1 MLQLSIFKIRF
12 YHIGFPEINWE
23 IKIRLCQIL
32 LEGAS
37 VITSIEEAKRKI
49 EDASLRANKLEKPQF
64 VSIVKQIA
72 QFDPLSVYYN
82 GRHLY
87 EGKRFFWKDAYDPF
101 YLVGFDYAHII
112 EKNKGRDRFKYVE
125 EEWKRFIK
133 SVEDNKTPFGTG
145 NLLFGGF
152 SFHPYQKED
161 NLWTSFPVS
170 RFFVPKVL
178 FTSYNKEAF
187 LTFNRYIKQGE
198 SVEDIIKE
206 MEHIEETFLASDTLP
221 SQVHNRDAVQHE
233 VAPEEWKRAVKH
245 ATEQIRSGEIEKVVL
260 ARELQVTFHE
270 KIWSEYALSSLLEEQ
285 NLSYI
290 FAVEQDSQCFIGAS
304 PERLVKSVDGEVF
317 STCLAGSIPRGHS
330 AEEDEKLGEELL
342 NDEKNLFEH
351 NLVVNMIEKAMKET
365 CLNVYAPEHPTLY
378 KVKHIQHLYTPIRG
392 KAKEGTTLIE
402 LVEKLHPTPALG
414 GYPKEESIEVLEKL
428 EVFERGWYAA
438 PIGWLDGDGNG
449 EFIVGIR
456 SALLRGHEASLFAG
470 CGIVA
475 DSDPQS
481 EYEETKT
488 KFKPMLSALGGM
500 NNDK

>member
-1 MLQLSIFKIRF
+1 
-12 YHIGFPEINWE
+12 
-23 IKIRLCQIL
+23 
-32 LEGAS
+32 
-37 VITSIEEAKRKI
+37 
-49 EDASLRANKLEKPQF
+49 
-64 VSIVKQIA
+64 
-72 QFDPLSVYYN
+72 
-82 GRHLY
+82 
-87 EGKRFFWKDAYDPF
+87 
-101 YLVGFDYAHII
+101 
-112 EKNKGRDRFKYVE
+112 
-125 EEWKRFIK
+125 
-133 SVEDNKTPFGTG
+133 
-145 NLLFGGF
+145 
-152 SFHPYQKED
+152 
-161 NLWTSFPVS
+161 
-170 RFFVPKVL
+170 
-178 FTSYNKEAF
+178 
-187 LTFNRYIKQGE
+187 
-198 SVEDIIKE
+198 